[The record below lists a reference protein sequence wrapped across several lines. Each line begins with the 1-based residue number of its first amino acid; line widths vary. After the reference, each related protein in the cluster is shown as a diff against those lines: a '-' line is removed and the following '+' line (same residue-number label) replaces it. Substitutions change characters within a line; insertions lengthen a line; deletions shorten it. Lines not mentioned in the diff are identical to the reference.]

1 MHKIKQNIRVPSFNR
16 RGGVCPPK
24 YINRFISGRIRAGKP
39 CPYRYIHPFSIL
51 NEKAVN
57 NTHILQSVSRR
68 KPICFQMPYFYGFRP
83 KTVWFWFENRTFSER
98 KPYVLGTET
107 VKGR

>member
-24 YINRFISGRIRAGKP
+24 YINCFISGRIRAGKP

-68 KPICFQMPYFYGFRP
+68 KTIGFQMPYFYGFRP
-83 KTVWFWFENRTFSER
+83 KTVWFWFGNRTFLGR
-98 KPYVLGTET
+98 KP
-107 VKGR
+107 